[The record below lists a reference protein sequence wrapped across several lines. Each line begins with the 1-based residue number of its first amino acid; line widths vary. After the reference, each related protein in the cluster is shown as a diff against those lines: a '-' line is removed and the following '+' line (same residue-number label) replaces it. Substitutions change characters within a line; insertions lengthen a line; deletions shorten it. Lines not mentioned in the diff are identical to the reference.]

1 MNTYTHILRWR
12 QRFDLDTAGAAA
24 SFLCAVHCAVMP
36 FILTLLP
43 LIGLSFLASEP
54 VEWGL
59 LALSALLGVSSL
71 CFGYRRHRRG
81 NALAFLAVGLAL
93 LAGGH
98 GIEARGAEAW
108 GTCLVVAGGLTIAFS
123 HQINHRLCRAC
134 RTCHPKTG

>member
-1 MNTYTHILRWR
+1 MNTYIHILRWR
-12 QRFDLDTAGAAA
+12 QRFDLDTAGATA
-24 SFLCAVHCAVMP
+24 SFLCAVHCALMP

-71 CFGYRRHRRG
+71 CFGYRKHRQG

-98 GIEARGAEAW
+98 SIEARGEETW
-108 GTCLVVAGGLTIAFS
+108 GTCLMVTGGLTIALS

-134 RTCHPKTG
+134 HPQTG